1 MSYEHIKDLRPADF
15 KRYCGVEPET
25 FRRMV
30 ELVSKRLTKERRKTG
45 RPPKLSVEDQ
55 VLLTLEYWRE
65 YRTIFHLATSWGLH
79 ESNVCRVIRRVEDI
93 LTKSRAFKLPGKKKL
108 QLADHEIEFVVVDV
122 AETPVERPKKAKV
135 LLQRQEEAAHAEE
148 PSGHQRAD
156 ATSHLHGVRARPRS

>member
-1 MSYEHIKDLRPADF
+1 MSYEQIKDLRPADF

-30 ELVSKRLTKERRKTG
+30 EVVSHRLTKKRRKMG

-65 YRTIFHLATSWGLH
+65 YRTFFHLATSWGLH
-79 ESNVCRVIRRVEDI
+79 ESNVCRAIRRVEDI

-108 QLADHEIEFVVVDV
+108 QPSDHEIEFIVVDV
-122 AETPVERPKKAKV
+122 AETPIERPKKSRKPIT
-135 LLQRQEEAAHAEE
+135 AARR
-148 PSGHQRAD
+148 SG
-156 ATSHLHGVRARPRS
+156 TP

>member
-1 MSYEHIKDLRPADF
+1 MSYEQIKDLRPADF

-30 ELVSKRLTKERRKTG
+30 EVVSRRLTRPRRRTG

-65 YRTIFHLATSWGLH
+65 YRTFFHLATSWGLH

-93 LTKSRAFKLPGKKKL
+93 LTKSRAFRLPGKKKL

-122 AETPVERPKKAKV
+122 AETPIERPKKSKKPTTAAK
-135 LLQRQEEAAHAEE
+135 R
-148 PSGHQRAD
+148 S
-156 ATSHLHGVRARPRS
+156 ATR

>member
-1 MSYEHIKDLRPADF
+1 
-15 KRYCGVEPET
+15 
-25 FRRMV
+25 MV
-30 ELVSKRLTKERRKTG
+30 ELVSKRLTKERQKTG

-65 YRTIFHLATSWGLH
+65 YRTFFHLATSWGLH

-122 AETPVERPKKAKV
+122 AETPVERPKKSRKPIT
-135 LLQRQEEAAHAEE
+135 AARR
-148 PSGHQRAD
+148 SGTR
-156 ATSHLHGVRARPRS
+156 